1 MAKYGK
7 SLAQVVVEINGKQQV
22 QQVLKAMEESAEK
35 LRAKIDQTKAELEE
49 LAKGGTSPEYTKKLG
64 DLKQLETE
72 EKQIKRALNETKK
85 LNLDINDV
93 LANMSEY
100 SATTLTQTRRRIEA
114 TLRAMKPATEEQRQQ
129 MQDMLQDVKI
139 LSDEINH
146 RMGKLIE
153 FEDIMDRIT
162 HE

>member
-100 SATTLTQTRRRIEA
+100 SALPPRATSKRSYSSSLPNKSSSAFKIPTSIALVIFAFFVSISLASTL
-114 TLRAMKPATEEQRQQ
+114 PF
-129 MQDMLQDVKI
+129 KI
-139 LSDEINH
+139 KSIFFIS
-146 RMGKLIE
+146 K
-153 FEDIMDRIT
+153 
-162 HE
+162 

>member
-35 LRAKIDQTKAELEE
+35 LRAKIDQTKKELEE
-49 LAKGGTSPEYTKKLG
+49 LAKGGTSPEYTKKLN
-64 DLKQLETE
+64 DLKQLEAE
-72 EKQIKRALNETKK
+72 EKQINRSLSETKK

-100 SATTLTQTRRRIEA
+100 TATTLAQTRRKIEA
-114 TLRAMKPATEEQRQQ
+114 TLRLMKPVTEEQRQQ
-129 MQDMLQDVKI
+129 MQDML
-139 LSDEINH
+139 LDE
-146 RMGKLIE
+146 E
-153 FEDIMDRIT
+153 
-162 HE
+162 